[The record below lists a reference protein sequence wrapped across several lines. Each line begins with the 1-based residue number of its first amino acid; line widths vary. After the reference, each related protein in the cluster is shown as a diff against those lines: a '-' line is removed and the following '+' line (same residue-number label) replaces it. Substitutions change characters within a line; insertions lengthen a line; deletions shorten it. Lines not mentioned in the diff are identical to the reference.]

1 MPREAGQLI
10 LVWAALLGLLALT
23 VAASFAP
30 LGPLKPAIAL
40 AIAAAKA
47 GLILW
52 VFMHLR
58 EQGWL
63 ARLIAVAAVAW
74 IALLV
79 IMTHLDLFT
88 RGLFPG

>member
-1 MPREAGQLI
+1 MPRETGQLF
-10 LVWAALLGLLALT
+10 LVWAALLALLALT
-23 VAASFAP
+23 VSASFAP

-40 AIAAAKA
+40 SIAAAKA

-74 IALLV
+74 IALLA
-79 IMTHLDLFT
+79 IMTQTDLAT

>member
-1 MPREAGQLI
+1 MPRETGQLI
-10 LVWAALLGLLALT
+10 GVWGALLALLALT

-30 LGPLKPAIAL
+30 LGPLKAAVGL
-40 AIAAAKA
+40 AVAAAKA

-63 ARLIAVAAVAW
+63 ARLVAVAAVAW
-74 IALLV
+74 IAILV
-79 IMTHLDLFT
+79 IMTQADLAT